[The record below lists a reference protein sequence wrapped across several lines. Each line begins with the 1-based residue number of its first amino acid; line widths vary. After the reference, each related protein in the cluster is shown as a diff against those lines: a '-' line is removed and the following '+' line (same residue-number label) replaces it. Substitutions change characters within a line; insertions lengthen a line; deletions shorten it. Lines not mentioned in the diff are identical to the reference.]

1 MKKNLIIVGMG
12 PGLSIG
18 IAEKFGQNG
27 FSIGM
32 ISRNEEKLKGIQKD
46 LSLKGITSD
55 FATADAYDA
64 SQVETAVKQL
74 NERMGGTDV
83 LIYNAAAL
91 KMKALLSETAT
102 ELNDDFKISVSNA
115 YVATQAILPALKDR
129 KGAILLTGGGFAVQP
144 SAQFGS
150 LSLGKAALRSLAYML
165 NDSLNPEG
173 VFVGTVTINGYIQHS
188 STTHSPAILAEKYWE
203 LFTNRST
210 IEITI

>member
-18 IAEKFGQNG
+18 IAEKFGQTG

-32 ISRNEEKLKGIQKD
+32 ISRNEEKLKGSQKD

-64 SQVETAVKQL
+64 NQVEAAVKTL

-91 KMKALLSETAT
+91 KMKALLSETAA
-102 ELNDDFKISVSNA
+102 ELNNDFKISVSNA
-115 YVATQAILPALKDR
+115 YVATQAILPTLKER
-129 KGAILLTGGGFAVQP
+129 KGAVLLTGGGFALQP

-173 VFVGTVTINGYIQHS
+173 VYVGTVTINGYIQHS
-188 STTHSPAILAEKYWE
+188 STTH
-203 LFTNRST
+203 
-210 IEITI
+210 